1 MKSNS
6 RLLPLAITL
15 VALLVSPVFSQANDG
30 SLSGTVKDPSGAAV
44 PGADVTIT
52 NQGTNASQALITS
65 DVGTFRLTQL
75 VPAFYEVR
83 VALMGFQTYVARDVK
98 VNVGGEHS
106 LNVTLDIGELTS
118 IVTVAAGVD
127 LVNTSD
133 TSVSTSVQTRQI

>member
-15 VALLVSPVFSQANDG
+15 VALLVSPVFSQA
-30 SLSGTVKDPSGAAV
+30 
-44 PGADVTIT
+44 
-52 NQGTNASQALITS
+52 NASQALITS

-133 TSVSTSVQTRQI
+133 TAVSTSVQTRQI

>member
-106 LNVTLDIGELTS
+106 LHVTLDIGELTS
-118 IVTVAAGVD
+118 IVTVAAGVG